1 MVNDGINVPIV
12 DGMFLSMEYVLFTP
26 ILGYYYYFLSL
37 SLSFHLST
45 VIFNFSLSIATSNFK
60 YRIESDDVK

>member
-26 ILGYYYYFLSL
+26 ILGYYYYFSI
-37 SLSFHLST
+37 S
-45 VIFNFSLSIATSNFK
+45 FSLFSSIHGNLQFFPFYCYFK
-60 YRIESDDVK
+60 F